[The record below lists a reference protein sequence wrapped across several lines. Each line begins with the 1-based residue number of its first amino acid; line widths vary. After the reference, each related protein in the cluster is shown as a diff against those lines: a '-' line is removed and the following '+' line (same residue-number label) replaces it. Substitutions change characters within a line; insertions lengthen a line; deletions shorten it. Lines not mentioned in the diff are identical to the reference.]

1 MVLYAYA
8 NGDVVGID
16 ADRRVLL
23 RESIPKETKQLVCA
37 PRKNVHFLSFFDRQV
52 VTGKEQSAAKMR
64 INTYV

>member
-23 RESIPKETKQLVCA
+23 RESIPKETKQLVCP
-37 PRKNVHFLSFFDRQV
+37 PRKNVQFDRQA

>member
-23 RESIPKETKQLVCA
+23 RESIPKETKQLVC
-37 PRKNVHFLSFFDRQV
+37 PP
-52 VTGKEQSAAKMR
+52 
-64 INTYV
+64 